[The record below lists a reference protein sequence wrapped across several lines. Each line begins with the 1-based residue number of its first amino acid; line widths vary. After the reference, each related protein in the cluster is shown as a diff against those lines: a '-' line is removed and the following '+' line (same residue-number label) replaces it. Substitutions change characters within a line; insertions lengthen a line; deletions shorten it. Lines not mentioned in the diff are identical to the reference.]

1 MDEPDYEI
9 VASTANA
16 PYLLWQALLFHA
28 SCVET
33 QGVAPTIVVH
43 GDGPLLPGFR
53 ALGELGARIVTAPS
67 YRMSDGVEYT
77 CRNTAGSLLEVT
89 HERPWTLICDP
100 DFLFLEPLP
109 KKADSL
115 CDGRAVSWD
124 FVSYMQVGDFN
135 RRWLVESCRERGI
148 DPVFVDQVRA
158 GGVVP
163 NLVRADVHRELAT
176 RWVSA
181 VDTLVRVARRDGDV
195 PWVTIAW
202 GFALAAWEMELELAL
217 TRLTSTTH
225 GGATAPESSLT
236 VPILHYCYG
245 DQSFDKRRHRGSDSA
260 AAVWTLDARGTSVS
274 AGFVRRL
281 HVARDW
287 YRERGL
293 DVTDP
298 GIYEHGTFAKARG
311 TAIQATVL
319 GEVPEPRSNRER
331 LTASNPLDASEAP
344 NGQRYLDVLPLEGAT
359 VGYGSLGLH
368 GRLGYED
375 KLVAFGGKSFEHALS
390 SHAPARLAFRLGG
403 RYSRFRS
410 RVALNDDVPAGASE
424 ASFSVFADNRLLAVA
439 PHVAPGVSQLLE
451 ASVDGAQELELR
463 VDTTRFEYC
472 HAVWLDPALEAA
484 HESGSVSRT
493 LAEDRSSVSTRASRV
508 RGFMTVCCCGH
519 YSEVLSE
526 ILESLLDS
534 RLYERSDSIDLA
546 VLGGSEEQ
554 RVVERMVAPFDRFR
568 IAYRSED
575 LQEYEYPALELLQKA
590 CSDFAGAVYYLHTK
604 GVSHARTDP
613 YQRYWRALMLHH
625 VIDRHEEC
633 LAALDSH
640 ACAGT
645 GWKGHHYS
653 GNFWWTKAEHIRKLP
668 DLAILRRAPRR
679 VGWDPAADV
688 RLQCEYWI
696 GMAEGPFKSL
706 GPESVHFYDDIRFT
720 RSAAEI
726 VNDLLDASRGKTCL
740 DITAKSASTDSAHE
754 AKYDV
759 VFLDLAQRSTS
770 GFEKT
775 MQSALERLAPRGV
788 LVVLGSNPPA
798 SPSGGSN
805 DDGWKEIIRFRTK
818 YPELSVTTVDSDR
831 GCTVIRPY
839 QRAKARFD
847 PPSPAELT
855 WKRFDEERATWLNL
869 VSVRR
874 FRRDLI
880 HLPYALGG
888 VEIRSR
894 TDVLNAL
901 ASRFGL
907 ERYLE
912 IGVGDPADN
921 FERMISPVRQSI
933 DPNADATFRMTSD
946 EFFAAK
952 LGCETYDLVFIDGLH
967 EADQCIRDVENSL
980 RRLAPNGFIVLHDA
994 NPPTE
999 WHQRPVE
1006 QFEPG
1011 SYWNGTVWKA
1021 VVRFRERHP
1030 ERAVFTV
1037 DLDWGC
1043 TVIRASVGASRSL
1056 PPEPSELDWSG
1067 FEKNRGHWLNLISV
1081 EQFRGF
1087 LLD

>member
-1 MDEPDYEI
+1 MDEPNYEI
-9 VASTANA
+9 VASTENA

-33 QGVAPTIVVH
+33 QGTAPTIVVH

-53 ALGELGARIVTAPS
+53 ALGELGARIITAPS

-77 CRNTAGSLLEVT
+77 CRNTAGSLLEAR

-100 DFLFLEPLP
+100 DFVFLEPLP
-109 KKADSL
+109 KKAESL

-135 RRWLVESCRERGI
+135 RRWLAESCRERGI
-148 DPVFVDQVRA
+148 DPARVEEVRA

-163 NLVRADVHRELAT
+163 NLVRADIHGELAP

-181 VDTLVRVARRDGDV
+181 VDTLVRVARRDGEV

-202 GFALAAWEMELELAL
+202 GFALAAWEMDLDLAL
-217 TRLTSTTH
+217 TRLTDTTH
-225 GGATAPESSLT
+225 GGATAPETSLT
-236 VPILHYCYG
+236 APILHYCYG
-245 DQSFDKRRHRGSDSA
+245 DQTFDKRRHRGADSA
-260 AAVWTLDARGTSVS
+260 AAVWTLDAHGSSVS

-281 HVARDW
+281 HAARDW

-293 DVTDP
+293 DVTDQNV
-298 GIYEHGTFAKARG
+298 YQHGASAGK
-311 TAIQATVL
+311 
-319 GEVPEPRSNRER
+319 PRSTHQA
-331 LTASNPLDASEAP
+331 LTASDRRGTSEMSNGLQYLDALPFEA
-344 NGQRYLDVLPLEGAT
+344 AS

-368 GRLGYED
+368 GSLGYED
-375 KLVAFGGKSFEHALS
+375 KLVAFGGESFEHALS
-390 SHAPARLAFRLGG
+390 SHAPARLTFPLGG
-403 RYSRFRS
+403 RYSRFCS
-410 RVALNDDVPAGASE
+410 RVALNDDVPPNATH
-424 ASFSVFADNRLLAVA
+424 ASFSVFADDRLLAVA
-439 PHVAPGVSQLLE
+439 PHVTPGVSQLLE
-451 ASVDGAQELELR
+451 ASVEGAQELELR

-484 HESGSVSRT
+484 DESGSLPRAPAADRAPAAAPSRP
-493 LAEDRSSVSTRASRV
+493 V

-526 ILESLLDS
+526 ILESLFES
-534 RLYERSDSIDLA
+534 RLYEKSLSIELA
-546 VLGGSEEQ
+546 VLGGPEEQ
-554 RVVERMVAPFDRFR
+554 RVVQRMVAPFDRFR

-575 LQEYEYPALELLQKA
+575 LLQYEYPALQLLQAA
-590 CSDFAGAVYYLHTK
+590 CRDFDGAVYYLHTK

-625 VIDRHEEC
+625 VIDGHEEC
-633 LAALDSH
+633 LAALETH

-653 GNFWWTKAEHIRKLP
+653 GNFWWTKSEHIRKLP
-668 DLAILRRAPRR
+668 DLAGLRSAPRR
-679 VGWDPAADV
+679 VGWNPADDV

-696 GMAEGPFKSL
+696 GMGDGPFKSI
-706 GPESVHFYDDIRFT
+706 GPEGVYFYDDIRFT

-726 VNDLLDASRGKTCL
+726 VNTLLDASSGKAYFDVAAEGATAEQPRGAT
-740 DITAKSASTDSAHE
+740 
-754 AKYDV
+754 YDV
-759 VFLDLAQRSTS
+759 IFLDLAQRSDRC
-770 GFEKT
+770 FET
-775 MQSALERLAPRGV
+775 MQWALGRLAPHGA
-788 LVVLGSNPPA
+788 LVVRGSNPPTL
-798 SPSGGSN
+798 SPGDSN
-805 DDGWKEIIRFRTK
+805 HDAWKEIIRFRTQ
-818 YPELSVTTVDSDR
+818 YPDLSVTTVDSDR
-831 GCTVIRPY
+831 GCTVIRPH
-839 QRAKARFD
+839 QRPNARFEA
-847 PPSPAELT
+847 PPPAELT
-855 WKRFDEERATWLNL
+855 WQRFDAERANWLNL

-880 HLPYALGG
+880 HLPYALGRS
-888 VEIRSR
+888 EIRSR

-912 IGVGDPADN
+912 VGLGDPADN
-921 FERMISPVRQSI
+921 FDRIICPVRQSL
-933 DPNADATFRMTSD
+933 DPHAASATFRMPSD
-946 EFFAAK
+946 EFFAKA
-952 LGCETYDLVFIDGLH
+952 LGCETYDLLFIDGLH
-967 EADQCIRDVENSL
+967 EADQCLRDVENSL
-980 RRLAPNGFIVLHDA
+980 RRLAPNGFIVIHDA

-1021 VVRFRERHP
+1021 VVRFRELHP

-1043 TVIRASVGASRSL
+1043 TVIRGSGGPSTSL
-1056 PPEPSELDWSG
+1056 SPAPSELDWPS
-1067 FEKNRGHWLNLISV
+1067 FEKNRERWLNLVSV
-1081 EQFRGF
+1081 EQFRAF